1 MTNDKQ
7 SSSTAGKGFGWACS
21 GLLTPR
27 DAANLRRF
35 NVWNIGLALCFAGS
49 VLAIKSDFISRAVG
63 FVLVGLTL
71 ALGVGAIRRYV
82 LFLREAD
89 ELLRKIQLE
98 AIAIA
103 FGGGIVLMLG
113 WGLLEQLGLPR
124 IEGSLFAAAM
134 LIAWGIGQIMGV
146 RHYAEEVN

>member
-1 MTNDKQ
+1 MTDNQ
-7 SSSTAGKGFGWACS
+7 QPSTTPVKGFGWTCS

-35 NVWNIGLALCFAGS
+35 NAWNIGLALFFAGS
-49 VLAIKSDFISRAVG
+49 TLAIAADLVPNPIG

-71 ALGVGAIRRYV
+71 VLGIGAIRRYV

-134 LIAWGIGQIMGV
+134 LIAWGIGQAVGV
-146 RHYAEEVN
+146 RHYAEDVS